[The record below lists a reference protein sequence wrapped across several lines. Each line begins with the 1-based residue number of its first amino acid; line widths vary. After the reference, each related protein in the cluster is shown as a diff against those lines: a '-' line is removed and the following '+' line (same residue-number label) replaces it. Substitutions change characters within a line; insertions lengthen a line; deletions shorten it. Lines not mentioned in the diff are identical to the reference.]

1 MARLTSWLFRLIPL
15 LLLPLAAGALA
26 QQAPSLQARDVAL
39 VNRVTWGATPTE
51 LARAQTMGI
60 DRYLLAQLHP
70 AAQAP
75 LPAEVQRRIDALS
88 ISTQSDEQA
97 RAAQIDIR
105 QKAKDQSEEDK
116 LSANRQARKMA
127 RERGAEVGERAC
139 GGRFTPPIN
148 CKTR

>member
-1 MARLTSWLFRLIPL
+1 MARLTSWLFRLAPL

-26 QQAPSLQARDVAL
+26 EQASPQQARDAAL

-75 LPAEVQRRIDALS
+75 LPPEVQQRINALS
-88 ISTQSDEQA
+88 ISQQSDEQA
-97 RAAQIDIR
+97 RAVQIDIR
-105 QKAKDQSEEDK
+105 Q
-116 LSANRQARKMA
+116 
-127 RERGAEVGERAC
+127 
-139 GGRFTPPIN
+139 
-148 CKTR
+148 